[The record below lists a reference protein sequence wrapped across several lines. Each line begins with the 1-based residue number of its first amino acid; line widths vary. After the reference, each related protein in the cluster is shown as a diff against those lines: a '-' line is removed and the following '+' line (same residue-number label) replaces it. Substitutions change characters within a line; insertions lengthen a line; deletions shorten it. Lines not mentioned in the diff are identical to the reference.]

1 MLFYPKGDRIMDKDK
16 VRTSIVISKDLKA
29 KVEEIAKKENRS
41 FANMVNTALIKFVKE
56 YPNS

>member
-1 MLFYPKGDRIMDKDK
+1 MDKDK
-16 VRTSIVISKDLKA
+16 VRSCIVISKDLKA